1 MRASG
6 EAPGAERGETE
17 MKNYLKDKQAVSA
30 SSFFLDSGVFS
41 SFSGKTEYALFP
53 GFCDVHVHFRE
64 PGFSYKETIATGTA
78 AAARGGFTAVC
89 SMPNLVPVPDSPE
102 NLAAELDLIRRDARI
117 AVYPYGAITVG
128 QQGKEL
134 SEMESLASQVVA
146 FSDDGKGVQSERL
159 MLSAMMKAKAL
170 GKIIAAHCEDK
181 SLLNGGYIH
190 DGGYAAAHG
199 HKGICSGSEYGQVE
213 RDLFLAEK
221 TGVKYHVCHIS
232 TAESA
237 ALIRKAKA
245 RGVDVTCETAPHY
258 LVLSDMD
265 LLENGRFKMNPPLRS
280 ERDRNALLEAVTD
293 GTVDMIATDHAPH
306 SQEEKNRGLKDSAFG
321 VVGLETSFPVMYTE
335 LVKTKVITIEKLL
348 DLMAFNPRKRFGI
361 PPGENNFTVFD
372 LGCRY
377 AVDPEDFVSKG
388 KSTPFQG
395 RLVYGKC
402 MATVYGGRVVWQE
415 NITEN

>member
-89 SMPNLVPVPDSPE
+89 AMPNLVPVPDRPE

-280 ERDRNALLEAVTD
+280 ERDRNALLEAVAD

-361 PPGENNFTVFD
+361 PPGENDFTVFD

-395 RLVYGKC
+395 RPVYGKC